1 METFVMGATLVGS
14 FATAF
19 VLQKAA
25 LEALFRA
32 MDPNRRA
39 RRGKP
44 QLAGAALRIFQ
55 VGLAPFCL
63 RPLGLGDIERSAS

>member
-1 METFVMGATLVGS
+1 METFVMGATVGATLVGS

-32 MDPNRRA
+32 MDSNRRA
-39 RRGKP
+39 RQR
-44 QLAGAALRIFQ
+44 
-55 VGLAPFCL
+55 
-63 RPLGLGDIERSAS
+63 